1 MYLSYDEYTDMGG
14 NLDETAFDDFE
25 FEASC
30 QVDYWTFNRLKN
42 DTEYPEALKRVIY
55 KLIQTAE
62 AKQNSLTAGN
72 STDGTGT
79 AMVSSQSN
87 DGVSVSW
94 NVMSAT
100 QLFDYLK
107 DETEDII
114 RKGLYG
120 VRNELGQKVLYRG
133 IYSNE

>member
-1 MYLSYDEYTDMGG
+1 MGG
-14 NLDETAFDDFE
+14 TLDETAFDDFE
-25 FEASC
+25 FEAEC
-30 QVDYWTFNRLKN
+30 QVNYWTFNRLKN

-55 KLIQTAE
+55 KLIQVAQD
-62 AKQNSLTAGN
+62 KQNSLTTGN

>member
-1 MYLSYDEYTDMGG
+1 MYLTFDEYTDMGG
-14 NLDETAFDDFE
+14 NLDETAFEDFE
-25 FEASC
+25 FEAGC

-42 DTEYPEALKRVIY
+42 DTEYPDALKRVIY
-55 KLIQTAE
+55 KLIQVAQ

-72 STDGTGT
+72 SQDGTGT

-94 NVMSAT
+94 NVMSAS
-100 QLFDYLK
+100 QLFDNLK

-120 VRNELGQKVLYRG
+120 VRDSLGHRLLYRG
-133 IYSNE
+133 IYPDE